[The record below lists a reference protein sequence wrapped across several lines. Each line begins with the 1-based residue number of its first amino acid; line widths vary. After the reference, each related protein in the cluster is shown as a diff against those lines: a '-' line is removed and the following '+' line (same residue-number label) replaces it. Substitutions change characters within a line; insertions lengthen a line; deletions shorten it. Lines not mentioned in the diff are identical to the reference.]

1 MLASEIMDL
10 SAALQ
15 NDPNKEQYTFDAQ
28 LPYLKMALKE
38 LKEYYELNDLP
49 ITNESSALIVVPLNT
64 TILGLN
70 TVPALPADLIEI
82 QNLYESTTGL
92 EQWTEIKKR
101 EFLPK
106 YINSILG
113 SSYLIYAWQA
123 NQIRLPLINQ
133 ARDIKIDYIR
143 NMFMNIVDENSTID
157 IISGDSFLIYR
168 TGALCAEFI
177 GEDKGRATD
186 LNGNASLALDRI
198 TGIGVKGTQGQSA
211 RRRPFRSRYIL
222 RSGR

>member
-1 MLASEIMDL
+1 MDL